1 MKINIKTKLA
11 ITIGCLACIITLIT
25 INGTPAK
32 KTVNE
37 ANTIKAKVD
46 DKDSNSKPTIISE
59 NDADKL
65 RHLLAAYLYS
75 DHLDMVDSILKS
87 NMRSLSLISDEARK
101 RDLIIQMATTL
112 KPFKETKEI
121 NGMDDPVRLAIS
133 LSTNIE
139 EDENPIHHFKHIKTE
154 SLLLKADSFNKK
166 SIAAKHLGMSMIYN
180 DMVNEGKNLI
190 EQSLLHTSK
199 VEDYKEKLKLL
210 DEISNAIST
219 FGESHPLS
227 ALNLQIQF
235 IKEQSKPTVHPAV
248 VLVEKIN
255 DPLEK
260 INALSNF
267 AASLANAGDSELA
280 NSTLQKITTIVES
293 IKEIDAQVNALTLLS
308 IAQLKCSLPKE
319 SEVTL
324 NNAISSLEKIEST
337 GEKAIALGKIIETV
351 LLTDNDSTKSLV
363 LDHAIKV
370 TNEIQ
375 QKGNLI
381 LKDSLSLASTLDDKE
396 KRLSTINAISMAFE
410 NSKSKTDLANQNFK
424 LGSQY
429 HNGVEFSKNINL
441 ATEWYKKAA
450 LLGHTKAQL
459 CLALI
464 LIKDSQTQSE
474 AISWL
479 NKCANQGDAEGQ
491 ASLGMLYALG
501 KGVEVNLV
509 AAHKWI
515 TLAADQGNEQAVQ
528 ALNQLSN
535 KLSEDQKV
543 ASSELIKE
551 WKGKNTPEAKK
562 AASKETPKPSDA
574 KA

>member
-11 ITIGCLACIITLIT
+11 IAIGCLACIITLIT

-32 KTVNE
+32 ETVDE
-37 ANTIKAKVD
+37 ANTIKAKVVA
-46 DKDSNSKPTIISE
+46 KDSDAKPTLISE

-65 RHLLAAYLYS
+65 RHLLAAYLYCG
-75 DHLDMVDSILKS
+75 HLDMVDSILKS
-87 NMRSLSLISDEARK
+87 NMRSLSLISDETSK

-112 KPFKETKEI
+112 KPFKGTKEI

-139 EDENPIHHFKHIKTE
+139 EDKNPIDHFKHIKTE

-280 NSTLQKITTIVES
+280 NSTLQKITTIIES
-293 IKEIDAQVNALTLLS
+293 IKEIDTQVNAPVSYTH
-308 IAQLKCSLPKE
+308 LPLPTNR
-319 SEVTL
+319 EV
-324 NNAISSLEKIEST
+324 
-337 GEKAIALGKIIETV
+337 
-351 LLTDNDSTKSLV
+351 
-363 LDHAIKV
+363 
-370 TNEIQ
+370 
-375 QKGNLI
+375 
-381 LKDSLSLASTLDDKE
+381 
-396 KRLSTINAISMAFE
+396 
-410 NSKSKTDLANQNFK
+410 
-424 LGSQY
+424 
-429 HNGVEFSKNINL
+429 
-441 ATEWYKKAA
+441 
-450 LLGHTKAQL
+450 
-459 CLALI
+459 
-464 LIKDSQTQSE
+464 
-474 AISWL
+474 
-479 NKCANQGDAEGQ
+479 
-491 ASLGMLYALG
+491 
-501 KGVEVNLV
+501 
-509 AAHKWI
+509 
-515 TLAADQGNEQAVQ
+515 
-528 ALNQLSN
+528 
-535 KLSEDQKV
+535 
-543 ASSELIKE
+543 
-551 WKGKNTPEAKK
+551 
-562 AASKETPKPSDA
+562 
-574 KA
+574 

>member
-11 ITIGCLACIITLIT
+11 FTLGCLACVIILIK
-25 INGTPAK
+25 INGTSSK
-32 KTVNE
+32 ETVDEENAITE
-37 ANTIKAKVD
+37 KVD
-46 DKDSNSKPTIISE
+46 TKDLKSKPILISE
-59 NDADKL
+59 NDADSL
-65 RHLLAAYLYS
+65 RHLLAACLYC

-87 NMRSLSLISDEARK
+87 NMRSLSLISDEGRK
-101 RDLIIQMATTL
+101 RDLIIKMSTIL
-112 KPFKETKEI
+112 KPFKEIKEI

-133 LSTNIE
+133 LSKNNE
-139 EDENPIHHFKHIKTE
+139 EDQKPIDHFKLIKAETLLLKTE
-154 SLLLKADSFNKK
+154 SLKKK
-166 SIAAKHLGMSMIYN
+166 SIAAQHLGMSMIYN
-180 DMVNEGKNLI
+180 NMASEGKNLM

-199 VEDYKEKLKLL
+199 VEDYKEKLELL
-210 DEISNAIST
+210 DQISNSIST

-235 IKEQSKPTVHPAV
+235 IKEQSKPAIHPAV

-280 NSTLQKITTIVES
+280 SSTLQKIITIIES
-293 IKEIDAQVNALTLLS
+293 IKEIDTQVNALTLLS
-308 IAQLKCSLPKE
+308 IAQLKCNLPKE

-324 NNAISSLEKIEST
+324 NKAISSLEKIEST
-337 GEKAIALGKIIETV
+337 GDKTTALGKIIETIH
-351 LLTDNDSTKSLV
+351 LTEKDTTKSLV
-363 LDHAIKV
+363 LDHAIKL

-375 QKGNLI
+375 QKSNLI

-429 HNGVEFSKNINL
+429 HNGVEFPKNITL
-441 ATEWYKKAA
+441 ATEWYKKAS
-450 LLGHTKAQL
+450 LLGHAKAQL

-464 LIKDSQTQSE
+464 LIKDPQSQSE

-479 NKCANQGDAEGQ
+479 NKCANQGDPEGQ

-501 KGVEVNLV
+501 KGVEVDLV

-528 ALNQLSN
+528 ALSQLSN